1 MDITGIGTAV
11 TGVKDILGMF
21 FPDKTEEE
29 KAKMAQAFQLVQLQF
44 EADKAQVET
53 NTEEAK
59 NPSIFVSGWRPFI
72 GWVCGSACA
81 WNWIGISVVKTAC
94 TLLEYKILVPI
105 EPASL
110 TEMMPVLLGLLGLG
124 AMRTVEKIQG
134 VAAVTHK

>member
-29 KAKMAQAFQLVQLQF
+29 KAKIAQAFQLAQLQAD
-44 EADKAQVET
+44 ADKAQIAA
-53 NTEEAK
+53 NTAEAG
-59 NPSIFVSGWRPFI
+59 SMSVFVSGWRPFI
-72 GWVCGSACA
+72 GWVCGGACA
-81 WNWIGISVVKTAC
+81 WNWIGISVVKAMC
-94 TLLEYKILVPI
+94 VLFAYKLVVPI

-124 AMRTVEKIQG
+124 GLRTIEKIQG
-134 VAAVTHK
+134 VARS

>member
-29 KAKMAQAFQLVQLQF
+29 KARMAQAFQMVQLQF
-44 EADKAQVET
+44 DADKAQVAT
-53 NTEEAK
+53 NTVEAG
-59 NPSIFVSGWRPFI
+59 STSLFVSGWRPFI

-81 WNWIGISVVKTAC
+81 WNWIGISLVKSVCA
-94 TLLEYKILVPI
+94 LLAYKLLIPL

-124 AMRTVEKIQG
+124 TLRTVEKING
-134 VAAVTHK
+134 VANK